1 MGFWKVKKEGCLE
14 WTERID
20 KTRSVRLL
28 LLLIWFL
35 PVESRKKLFFISA
48 EKIKLSMSRA
58 NSNEETYNQGQ
69 DVNDSLRQGRRRSNS
84 LVTELIYSDQEG
96 SNPDV
101 TLSTASPLTRVQL
114 LRMGSYG
121 DILGELICCSF
132 PILTYQKIISSTKII
147 KKEIRISCTIKV
159 ITNTWHKSSSIKLLP
174 GKWTSRRTLW
184 C

>member
-1 MGFWKVKKEGCLE
+1 
-14 WTERID
+14 
-20 KTRSVRLL
+20 
-28 LLLIWFL
+28 
-35 PVESRKKLFFISA
+35 
-48 EKIKLSMSRA
+48 MSRT

-69 DVNDSLRQGRRRSNS
+69 DVNDSLRHGRRRSNS

-121 DILGELICCSF
+121 DILGESMCCSF
-132 PILTYQKIISSTKII
+132 LILTYQQIINIISSTKII

-159 ITNTWHKSSSIKLLP
+159 ITNT
-174 GKWTSRRTLW
+174 
-184 C
+184 